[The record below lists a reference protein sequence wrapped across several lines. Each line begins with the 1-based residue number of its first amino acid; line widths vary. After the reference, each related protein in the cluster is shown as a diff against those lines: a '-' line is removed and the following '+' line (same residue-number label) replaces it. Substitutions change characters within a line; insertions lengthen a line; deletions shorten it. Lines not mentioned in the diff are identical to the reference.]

1 MLVAILQTAV
11 ETHAVS
17 PLAILAAL
25 LGLQVLA
32 FFWSCF
38 PCCES
43 CTLFAD
49 SFDRANTTT
58 LSDYT
63 ETVGDWQVTSNRLD
77 PPANGLL
84 KVNLS
89 TPVSP
94 DGVRVSVVFNF
105 GGATGEMSVMVDY
118 VDASNYHYAEVICTG
133 STSATLQIVQV
144 TGGVPTDLTTA
155 TSIPSFSWSADRTL
169 TVCWDGEYI
178 AATIGTIA
186 APTLTDAAT
195 TTGNG
200 GNFTGLR
207 CLSVGTSAR
216 FDDLNVSSMAEGCQ
230 QCSECDACSPDLVE
244 VQVDLAGFADGTCTC
259 SLVNGTHFLP
269 IQVPQH
275 ECFYEKRIT
284 HSCGAMDYFAIGA
297 SLDTSADEIRVA
309 VINPIGGTMDCQFLK
324 SGIGTCADWDGLDV
338 PLDSYTPS
346 AACGASTPTAAI
358 TAA

>member
-1 MLVAILQTAV
+1 M
-11 ETHAVS
+11 
-17 PLAILAAL
+17 PGAL
-25 LGLQVLA
+25 
-32 FFWSCF
+32 
-38 PCCES
+38 PCPTCGCDTLD

-49 SFDRANTTT
+49 DFNRADTTT

-63 ETVGDWQVTSNRLD
+63 EVSGNWAIVSNRLD
-77 PPANGLL
+77 PPAALEALL

-94 DGVRVSVVFNF
+94 DGVRISAICNF
-105 GGATGEMSVMVDY
+105 GSATGHAGLMVDY
-118 VDASNYHYAEVICTG
+118 VDASNFQYANIECTG
-133 STSATLQIVQV
+133 STNATLQLIQV
-144 TGGVPTDLTTA
+144 SGGTPSNLTTA
-155 TSIPSFSWSADRTL
+155 TSIPSFSWSADTSL

-178 AATIGTIA
+178 AATVGDVA
-186 APTLTDAAT
+186 SPTLTDAAVT
-195 TTGNG
+195 TDG
-200 GNFTGLR
+200 GGDYTGLR
-207 CLSVGTSAR
+207 IAVVGTSAR
-216 FDDLNVSSMAEGCQ
+216 FDDLNVSSMGEGCP
-230 QCSECDACSPDLVE
+230 QCSECDACDPDLTE

-275 ECFYEKRIT
+275 ECFYEKQIT

-297 SLDTSADEIRVA
+297 SLDTSADEIRIG
-309 VINPIGGTMDCQFLK
+309 VINPLGGTMDCQFLK

-346 AACGASTPTAAI
+346 AACSSSTPTAAI